1 MTDEEFKKQT
11 RNWIKMFLSMP
22 PTAETFKIIESIQYA
37 ITAGI
42 SEIAK
47 RAGTQT
53 HSEQKELVT
62 NIRNSLAAGKKAL
75 ELIWQGL
82 DECELND
89 QRN

>member
-1 MTDEEFKKQT
+1 MTDEEFKQQT
-11 RNWIKMFLSMP
+11 RDWMKMFLSMP
-22 PTAETFKIIESIQYA
+22 PTAETFKIIDSIHYA

-42 SEIAK
+42 SEVAK
-47 RAGTQT
+47 RAGKQT
-53 HSEQKELVT
+53 HSEQKEAAA
-62 NIRNSLAAGKKAL
+62 NIRNSLAAGKRAL